1 MLIEENEAVKEV
13 DVLKKVLKVLEGI
26 KKAPYVPME
35 EVESKGPVKKKPKKG
50 AESYAR
56 YFCNEFFQKKKK
68 SELKLEGQRVLD
80 AIVDQGVEYEEQ
92 EGKKNKEG
100 GGIDQEEVKKEGVHE
115 DKLYIVEDQ
124 EHANDGKV
132 QVDLNIKL

>member
-1 MLIEENEAVKEV
+1 M
-13 DVLKKVLKVLEGI
+13 
-26 KKAPYVPME
+26 
-35 EVESKGPVKKKPKKG
+35 
-50 AESYAR
+50 
-56 YFCNEFFQKKKK
+56 
-68 SELKLEGQRVLD
+68 EGQRVLD

-100 GGIDQEEVKKEGVHE
+100 GGIDQEEVKEEGVHE